1 MSDLNSLVI
10 FAAVVE
16 AKSFSEAAR
25 RLKQPLASVSRRVAD
40 LEDQLGV
47 KLLERSTRKLRLT
60 EVGHEV
66 LEYAQRSAEISDAVN
81 SIVSNHQATV
91 AGVLRLSAPPTISD
105 SFLSPLLTAFRAA
118 YPQVRIQA
126 LITERYVDH
135 IADGVDLAIRLGPFK
150 DTALK
155 DTALVARPILRY
167 RHQLVASPEYLRKV
181 DPPQTPQD
189 LLKHPIITFSY
200 WKPETTFTFEHV
212 RTKARQTIAVVPDLS
227 MNDFAGLTPALLAGE
242 GIGELPPVV
251 QPELVR
257 QGRLVEVMPN
267 WRFPTC
273 DLSLV
278 HLGNRLIP
286 RPLRLFNEFAAQM
299 APSIFPDLPA

>member
-1 MSDLNSLVI
+1 MRVRTSDLNALVI

-60 EVGHEV
+60 DVGEEV
-66 LEYAQRSAEISDAVN
+66 LEHAQRSAEISEAVN

-91 AGVLRLSAPPTISD
+91 AGVLRLSAPPNISD
-105 SFLSPLLTAFRAA
+105 SLLSPLLAAFRAA

-126 LITERYVDH
+126 LITERHVDH
-135 IADGVDLAIRLGPFK
+135 IADGIDLAIRLGP
-150 DTALK
+150 LK
-155 DTALVARPILRY
+155 DTSLVARPILRY
-167 RHQLVASPEYLRKV
+167 RHQLVASPAYLKRS
-181 DPPQTPQD
+181 DAPQHPRD
-189 LLKHPIITFSY
+189 LLAHSIITFSY

-212 RTKARQTIAVVPDLS
+212 STKVRETVAVAPHLS

-251 QPELVR
+251 QPDLVR

-273 DLSLV
+273 DLLLV
-278 HLGNRLIP
+278 HLGNRLAP
-286 RPLRLFNEFAAQM
+286 RPLRLFKEFAVQM
-299 APSIFPDLPA
+299 APEIFPDLPV

>member
-1 MSDLNSLVI
+1 MSDLNALVI

-16 AKSFSEAAR
+16 AKSFSEGAR
-25 RLKQPLASVSRRVAD
+25 RLKLPLASVSRRVAD

-60 EVGHEV
+60 EVGIEV
-66 LEYAQRSAEISDAVN
+66 LEYAQRSAEISEAVN
-81 SIVSNHQATV
+81 SIVSNHRATV
-91 AGVLRLSAPPTISD
+91 AGVLRLSAPPNISD
-105 SFLSPLLTAFRAA
+105 SFLAPLLSAFRAA

-126 LITERYVDH
+126 LITERHVDH
-135 IADGVDLAIRLGPFK
+135 IADGVDLAIRLGP
-150 DTALK
+150 LK
-155 DTALVARPILRY
+155 DTSLIARPILRY

-181 DPPQTPQD
+181 DPPQSPRD
-189 LLKHPIITFSY
+189 LLSHPIITFSY
-200 WKPETTFTFEHV
+200 WKPETSFTFEHV
-212 RTKARQTIAVVPDLS
+212 ETKARQTVALVPNVS

-257 QGRLVEVMPN
+257 RGQLVEVMPN
-267 WRFPTC
+267 WRFPTY

-278 HLGNRLIP
+278 RLGNRLVP
-286 RPLRLFNEFAAQM
+286 RPLRLFEEFAAQM
-299 APSIFPDLPA
+299 APRIFPDLPA